1 MYQTI
6 WMLLNYRK
14 EEFEFMEDIK
24 LIQILWDYM
33 RMNHEI
39 KYSDCII
46 GLGTMDTNVANIASE
61 LYLNGYSD
69 KLIFSGGLG
78 KITYKLWNETEAEKF
93 AKIAIEKGVPSK
105 DIYLEKESTNTGDNF
120 RFSKRL
126 IENLKLDIKSCI
138 VVCKP
143 YDEKRAYAAFKKIMP
158 EYDVII
164 HSENISCEEYYK
176 RNGNEWVNVLVGDI
190 QRMKLF
196 YEKGWQIKMNI
207 PQNVWNAY
215 EILAKRGYDKF
226 ILKDKQDEG
235 YKKNI
240 EIKLNEVL

>member
-1 MYQTI
+1 
-6 WMLLNYRK
+6 
-14 EEFEFMEDIK
+14 MEDIK

-33 RMNHEI
+33 RMNQKI
-39 KYSDCII
+39 KHSDCII

-61 LYLNGYSD
+61 LYLNGYAN
-69 KLIFSGGLG
+69 KVIFSGGLG

-105 DIYLEKESTNTGDNF
+105 DIYLEKESTNTVDNF

-126 IENLKLDIKSCI
+126 IENEKLDIKSCI

-158 EYDVII
+158 EYDVLI

-176 RNGNEWVNVLVGDI
+176 RNGKEWVNVLVGDI
-190 QRMKLF
+190 RRMKLF
-196 YEKGWQIKMNI
+196 YEKGWQIKMDI
-207 PQNVWNAY
+207 PQNVWDAH
-215 EILAKRGYDKF
+215 EILARRGYDKF
-226 ILKDKQDEG
+226 ILKDIQDEG
-235 YKKNI
+235 DKENI
-240 EIKLNEVL
+240 ETKLNKVL

>member
-1 MYQTI
+1 MDRKFIEQ
-6 WMLLNYRK
+6 WLNDLK
-14 EEFEFMEDIK
+14 NAWWNKDIEK
-24 LIQILWDYM
+24 AISLFKNTTY
-33 RMNHEI
+33 
-39 KYSDCII
+39 
-46 GLGTMDTNVANIASE
+46 VANIASE
-61 LYLNGYSD
+61 LYLNGYAN

-126 IENLKLDIKSCI
+126 IENLKLDIK
-138 VVCKP
+138 
-143 YDEKRAYAAFKKIMP
+143 
-158 EYDVII
+158 
-164 HSENISCEEYYK
+164 
-176 RNGNEWVNVLVGDI
+176 
-190 QRMKLF
+190 
-196 YEKGWQIKMNI
+196 
-207 PQNVWNAY
+207 
-215 EILAKRGYDKF
+215 DKF